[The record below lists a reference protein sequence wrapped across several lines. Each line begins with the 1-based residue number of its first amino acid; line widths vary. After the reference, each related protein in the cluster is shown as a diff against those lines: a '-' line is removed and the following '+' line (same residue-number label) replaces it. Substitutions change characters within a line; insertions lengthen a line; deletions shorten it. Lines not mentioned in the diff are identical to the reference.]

1 LPYRIESEKLVHSHR
16 CELLKEIPGF
26 IWMDNGNTN
35 PASGESMEGQ
45 IFDGTRLQV
54 FVIIDKELPGLH
66 I

>member
-1 LPYRIESEKLVHSHR
+1 
-16 CELLKEIPGF
+16 
-26 IWMDNGNTN
+26 MDNGNTN

-45 IFDGTRLQV
+45 ISDGTRLQV